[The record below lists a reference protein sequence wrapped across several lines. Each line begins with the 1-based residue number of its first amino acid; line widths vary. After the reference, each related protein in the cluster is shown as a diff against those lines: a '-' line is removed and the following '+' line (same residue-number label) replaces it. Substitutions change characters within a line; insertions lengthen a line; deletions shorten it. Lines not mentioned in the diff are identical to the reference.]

1 MQPRI
6 IRVRP
11 LDQFKLELGFSDG
24 TAGVVDLSRWIVG
37 HSGVFGALNDAAL
50 FRQVGIE
57 PEGGTVVWPNGAD
70 LCPDMLYATA
80 HGLAVSAPPA
90 HPKLLG

>member
-50 FRQVGIE
+50 GSSWAAN
-57 PEGGTVVWPNGAD
+57 GGRVET
-70 LCPDMLYATA
+70 LQ
-80 HGLAVSAPPA
+80 SAI
-90 HPKLLG
+90 LW